1 MTETKVVEEF
11 IEEQGRK
18 FKVTRKIKVSKE
30 KEKISK
36 KVLEREARKKK
47 KKKINFFRNGNHLD
61 LL

>member
-47 KKKINFFRNGNHLD
+47 KKINFFRNGNHLD